1 METFMEMEHL
11 LTLIIDSI
19 LVSGKMGSLKDMG
32 YLRGLMGIDMKVS
45 ILMDLNME
53 KGHFSLRMERFL
65 KENGRMVKNMVK
77 VN

>member
-1 METFMEMEHL
+1 MEMEPL

-19 LVSGKMGSLKDMG
+19 LVSGKMGLLKDME
-32 YLRGLMGIDMKVS
+32 YLRGLMGIDMKDS

-53 KGHFSLRMERFL
+53 KGHFSLQMERFL
-65 KENGRMVKNMVK
+65 KENGEMAKNMVK